1 MFELLPRG
9 FVIGYD
15 DPLLEAP
22 AGKLVEVFAG
32 ICRLVHVLQ
41 HHVRR
46 GWCACAS
53 TCDRMPPL
61 YLLCAE
67 AGAYVQ
73 AHAAY
78 CIYFFGDIAL
88 LQGIAAF
95 VQNLFKH
102 MRTC

>member
-1 MFELLPRG
+1 MFSSTMCAEAG
-9 FVIGYD
+9 AHVQAHVIECRVYINCAQVQAHVI
-15 DPLLEAP
+15 E
-22 AGKLVEVFAG
+22 
-32 ICRLVHVLQ
+32 CRLY
-41 HHVRR
+41 
-46 GWCACAS
+46 
-53 TCDRMPPL
+53 L